1 LAFYPVEQKERNPG
15 RDLGGGNV
23 EIERKQP
30 NSTAISKSVSQ
41 TELLVEGAK
50 KLQQT
55 RVIAQALR
63 DTMLIYLIDMAI
75 LQVSES
81 FDRHLVFVA
90 QESESGRLS

>member
-1 LAFYPVEQKERNPG
+1 MAFYPVEQKGRNPG
-15 RDLGGGNV
+15 QDLGGEIV

-30 NSTAISKSVSQ
+30 NSTTLSSQ

-81 FDRHLVFVA
+81 FDHHLRFVA